1 MPKGTC
7 KFTEKLR
14 EQYPYLKT
22 TKSDSDVECR
32 KCRAN
37 FSIASGGIADI
48 ARHLKTAKH
57 QSAINAAS
65 SSQSLDTHFKLSS
78 NTERA
83 AQEGTWAYHIVSANQ
98 SFASSDCASNI
109 FQTCFG
115 LKEFSC
121 AQTKCQAIVRNVLA
135 PHVKETIAKDLQECN
150 YVTIYTDASN
160 HGSTKMFPVVVRY
173 FSPITGVHVKI
184 LEFTA
189 EEGET
194 SDIITN
200 LIMSVLDKHE
210 LRTKVTAFCA
220 DNAKVNFGGDT
231 RGGKQNVFFKLK
243 ATFPH
248 LLGINCAAHV
258 THNALKH
265 ACLTLAEVIEVES
278 IVCQIYSHY
287 YIYTG
292 RTEKLKKF
300 CAKANVKYEQ
310 LLGYAKT
317 RFLAL
322 GPAIKRI
329 VKVFDGLRSYF
340 LADENKQ
347 YKTLRKFFANPQSK
361 FWLMFVQQQVCEC
374 ECNKYF
380 CFPFRVSNA
389 YFIID

>member
-7 KFTEKLR
+7 KFTDKIR

-22 TKSDSDVECR
+22 TKSDSDVQCG
-32 KCRAN
+32 KCNGN

-48 ARHLKTAKH
+48 ARHLKTGKH
-57 QSAINAAS
+57 QAAISAAS
-65 SSQSLDTHFKLSS
+65 SSQSLTTLFKPSFDTQ
-78 NTERA
+78 RA

-109 FQTCFG
+109 FRSCFG

-121 AQTKCQAIVRNVLA
+121 SQKKCQAIITNVIA
-135 PHVKETIAKDLQECN
+135 PHVIETIGKELKECN
-150 YVTIYTDASN
+150 YVTVYTDASN
-160 HGSTKMFPVVVRY
+160 HGSTKLFPVVVRY
-173 FSPITGVHVKI
+173 FSPITGVHVKV
-184 LEFTA
+184 LEFTS
-189 EEGET
+189 EKGED

-200 LIMSVLDKHE
+200 LILSAVDKYE
-210 LRTKVTAFCA
+210 LRPKVIAFCA

-231 RGGKQNVFFKLK
+231 RGGKENVFFKLK
-243 ATFPH
+243 ESFPH

-258 THNALKH
+258 THNGLKH
-265 ACLTLAEVIEVES
+265 ACLKLANVIKVEP

-292 RTEKLKKF
+292 RTEKLKTF
-300 CAKANVKYEQ
+300 CAKANVKYDK

-329 VKVFDGLRSYF
+329 LKVFDGLKDYF
-340 LADENKQ
+340 FHLEEKGDKTF
-347 YKTLRKFFANPQSK
+347 KTLRNFFANPQSK
-361 FWLMFVQQQVCEC
+361 FWLMFVREQV
-374 ECNKYF
+374 NI
-380 CFPFRVSNA
+380 RMHL
-389 YFIID
+389 